1 MNLTS
6 TPTDAIQDALRSN
19 TGVVEFVDNLLCAC
33 ARDGVHLRWET
44 DGCHVWHRGNPKAKI
59 ETLQTK
65 SQFRAVLARIAALC
79 NEQKK
84 SNSVSPYGGQA
95 MLPVAADQEASLSIA
110 FVNTPDTQFLEI
122 HLVRQNFRK
131 RLRDKMEELDRVL
144 DQTEESINDPATH
157 LAKPNGI

>member
-1 MNLTS
+1 M
-6 TPTDAIQDALRSN
+6 
-19 TGVVEFVDNLLCAC
+19 
-33 ARDGVHLRWET
+33 
-44 DGCHVWHRGNPKAKI
+44 
-59 ETLQTK
+59 
-65 SQFRAVLARIAALC
+65 ARIAALC